1 MTINLNEK
9 DLEQLVLMSDKVL
22 VKPKYPQ
29 EKTQSGLFLPPSVI
43 KDNNVSLGY
52 VIKKGP
58 GYAVPA
64 SGEYDEPWKKSDKV
78 KYLPLETQPGDLA
91 VYMQAGSIEIKFN
104 SETYFIIPASAILMC
119 VRDEGLFK

>member
-1 MTINLNEK
+1 MTINLKEK
-9 DLEQLVLMSDKVL
+9 DLEQLVLMNDKVL

-29 EKTQSGLFLPPSVI
+29 EKTESGLFLPPSVV
-43 KDNNVSLGY
+43 KDNKVSLGY

-64 SGEYDEPWKKSDKV
+64 TNEYDEPWKKSEGV
-78 KYLPLETQPGDLA
+78 KYVPLEARPGDLA
-91 VYMQAGSIEIKFN
+91 VFMQPGSIEIKFN
-104 SETYFIIPASAILMC
+104 NETYYIISANAILMC

>member
-1 MTINLNEK
+1 MTINLKEK
-9 DLEQLVLMSDKVL
+9 DLEQLVLMNDKVL

-29 EKTQSGLFLPPSVI
+29 EKTESGLFLPPSVI
-43 KDNNVSLGY
+43 KDNKVSLGY

-64 SGEYDEPWKKSDKV
+64 VNEYDEPWKKSEGV
-78 KYLPLETQPGDLA
+78 KYVPLEAKPGDLA
-91 VYMQAGSIEIKFN
+91 VFMQPGAIEIKFN
-104 SETYFIIPASAILMC
+104 SETYYIISASAILMC

>member
-22 VKPKYPQ
+22 VKPKYPE
-29 EKTQSGLFLPPSVI
+29 EKTESGLFLPPSVI
-43 KDNNVSLGY
+43 KDNKVSLGY

-64 SGEYDEPWKKSDKV
+64 SSDYDEPWKKSDKV
-78 KYLPLETQPGDLA
+78 KYLPLEAQPGDLA
-91 VYMQAGSIEIKFN
+91 VFMQPGAIEIKFN
-104 SETYFIIPASAILMC
+104 SETYYIISASAILMC